1 MVFPTSPGLAAVA
14 LEMLSLESSSQV
26 SWGGELHGE
35 GMTTAHMHTRIGHYT
50 ESLGQQLPYS
60 AG

>member
-1 MVFPTSPGLAAVA
+1 MA